1 MIANNSA
8 NLVTNEENLKSNLN
22 VIDIKLNEAE
32 QEIKKLSINLND
44 IILI

>member
-8 NLVTNEENLKSNLN
+8 NLVTNEENQKSNLN
-22 VIDIKLNEAE
+22 VTDIILNEAE